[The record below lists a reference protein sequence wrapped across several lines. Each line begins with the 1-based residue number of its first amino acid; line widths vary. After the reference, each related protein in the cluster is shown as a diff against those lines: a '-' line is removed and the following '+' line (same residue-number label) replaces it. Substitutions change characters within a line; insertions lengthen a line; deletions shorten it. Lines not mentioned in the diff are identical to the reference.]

1 MHVKAL
7 HKTHMTDT
15 HYLQCFFRK
24 SKSSIEDYDGF
35 CSKLYDTSPSVSEY
49 IDDTWENMAID
60 LLPYLYTVRK
70 TNKKDFKS
78 FLIFYCQYAK
88 HAGID
93 AVSIEKYLC
102 NQSASP
108 SKDSN
113 ESNDHFDVFLDIIQ
127 KDKVSLVGILIVMQY
142 YFL

>member
-7 HKTHMTDT
+7 HKTHLTDT
-15 HYLQCFFRK
+15 HYLQGFFRK
-24 SKSSIEDYDGF
+24 SKGSIDDYDGF

-49 IDDTWENMAID
+49 IDTTWEKMAID
-60 LLPYLYTVRK
+60 LLPYLYTISK
-70 TNKKDFKS
+70 TNKQEFKS

-93 AVSIEKYLC
+93 TILIEKYLC
-102 NQSASP
+102 NP
-108 SKDSN
+108 SS
-113 ESNDHFDVFLDIIQ
+113 DHFDVFLNIIQ
-127 KDKVSLVGILIVMQY
+127 TDKTSLVGILIVMQY